1 MNYDNIS
8 LLIPTPSNI
17 LKIEQIRYNAYS
29 KKVAYEELKNT
40 YYAQKLL
47 SQEII
52 CFIYTYHDE
61 VVAGCYV
68 SSDFNSLYVEQLFVL
83 KKYQEV
89 GLHLGQ
95 KLLSSI
101 IENKNFIEHYFN
113 KEFTYTKISPCDP
126 KSNNIYKKM
135 GYRLI
140 HKSLNIFG
148 KKI

>member
-29 KKVAYEELKNT
+29 KKVTDEELKNT

-95 KLLSSI
+95 KLLSYI
-101 IENKNFIEHYFN
+101 IKHKDIVESYFN
-113 KEFTYTKISPCDP
+113 QELSYTKLSPNSD
-126 KSNNIYKKM
+126 KSYNIYKKM

-140 HKSLNIFG
+140 HKSLNVFG
-148 KKI
+148 KRI

>member
-1 MNYDNIS
+1 MKEYPNIEII
-8 LLIPTPSNI
+8 LPTENNI
-17 LKIEQIRYNAYS
+17 IQLETLRSNAYNNSNFQS
-29 KKVAYEELKNT
+29 KINS
-40 YYAQKLL
+40 YYANQLRKNKY
-47 SQEII
+47 IV
-52 CFIYTYHDE
+52 FAYIYE
-61 VVAGCYV
+61 GEMVAACYV
-68 SSDFNSLYVEQLFVL
+68 SNYLDSLYVEQLFVA
-83 KKYQEV
+83 KRYQEV

-101 IENKNFIEHYFN
+101 IENKNFVEHYFN

>member
-1 MNYDNIS
+1 MKES
-8 LLIPTPSNI
+8 SNI
-17 LKIEQIRYNAYS
+17 EIVLPTENNIIQLETLRSNAYNNSNFQS
-29 KKVAYEELKNT
+29 KINS
-40 YYAQKLL
+40 YYANQLRKNKY
-47 SQEII
+47 IV
-52 CFIYTYHDE
+52 FAYIYE
-61 VVAGCYV
+61 GEMVAACYV
-68 SSDFNSLYVEQLFVL
+68 SNSLDSLYVEQLFVA
-83 KKYQEV
+83 KRYQEV

-101 IENKNFIEHYFN
+101 IENKNFVEHYFN

-148 KKI
+148 KRI